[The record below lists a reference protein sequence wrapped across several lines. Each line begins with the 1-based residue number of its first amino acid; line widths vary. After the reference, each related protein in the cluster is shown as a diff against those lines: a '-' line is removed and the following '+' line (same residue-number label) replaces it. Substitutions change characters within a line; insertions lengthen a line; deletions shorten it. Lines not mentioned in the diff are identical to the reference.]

1 MAAAEEED
9 RSARLAD
16 CHDNSTMDT
25 DDTDDLKALVR
36 SLDRDTLAKVLL
48 ELAAD
53 HEPVRERLQRL
64 RLAAQP
70 RKLAAAFRATLSG
83 WRRGTRFINYRDS
96 RAFAR
101 QIEAWLEQVGRELAP
116 ADPPLALELVETLIR
131 SDEAL
136 FERADDSDGCIGDAL
151 RTACRLWLQT
161 AARCEPPPGGWGER
175 VYRLASDDGYGVR
188 EALLRHA
195 NLLLDEPG
203 LRALVARFEGELA
216 KSLESGSNRRGLP
229 TGVFG
234 ASGSLHLLSD
244 ALRDPD
250 VHVKAVLS
258 YSPTPN
264 PLQKE
269 AFVAAYLKC
278 GRHADA
284 LRWLDGNWEHHERA
298 RLRLLAEAYAGL
310 GRREEC
316 AQIRKRLFDAT
327 ASVYDFREWRDV
339 LREQERDAAGEHAR
353 QAAEALANP
362 IAAATLLL
370 ELGDTGAAEALLVRR
385 HAAID
390 GRDYPRLVPLAEAL
404 EKSQHRL
411 GATACYRAL
420 LLAILDRAYARAYGH
435 AASYLGKLRQLAA
448 ELGPQHDLESHGAF
462 EAALRAKHPRKTAF
476 WSRVTAG

>member
-1 MAAAEEED
+1 
-9 RSARLAD
+9 
-16 CHDNSTMDT
+16 MDT

-36 SLDRDTLAKVLL
+36 GLDRDTLAMVLL

-53 HEPVRERLQRL
+53 NEPVRRRLQRL
-64 RLAAQP
+64 HLAAQP

-83 WRRGTRFINYRDS
+83 WRRSTRFIDYRGS
-96 RAFAR
+96 HAFAR
-101 QIEAWLEQVGRELAP
+101 EIEAWLEQVDRELTP
-116 ADPPLALELVETLIR
+116 ADPALALELVETLIR

-151 RTACRLWLQT
+151 RTACRRWLQT

-175 VYRLASDDGYGVR
+175 VYRLAGDDGYGVR

-195 NLLLDEPG
+195 NLLLDETG

-216 KSLESGSNRRGLP
+216 RSIASRGNGRDLP

-234 ASGSLHLLSD
+234 ASGSLHLLSE

-258 YSPTPN
+258 YSPVPN

-269 AFVAAYLKC
+269 GFVEAYLKC

-284 LRWLDGNWEHHERA
+284 LRWLDGHWEHHEQA
-298 RLRLLAEAYAGL
+298 RLRLLAAAYAGL

-327 ASVYDFREWRDV
+327 ASVHDFREWRAV
-339 LREQERDAAGEHAR
+339 LPEKERDAAGEHAR
-353 QAAEALANP
+353 QVAETLAKP

-370 ELGDTGAAEALLVRR
+370 ELGDASAAETLLVRR
-385 HAAID
+385 HADID
-390 GRDYPRLVPLAEAL
+390 GRDYLSLVPLAEAL
-404 EKSQHRL
+404 EKSQHQL

-435 AASYLGKLRQLAA
+435 AASYLGKLRQLATG
-448 ELGPQHDLESHGAF
+448 LPPQCGLEPHTAF
-462 EAALRAKHPRKTAF
+462 EAALRAQHPRKTAF

>member
-1 MAAAEEED
+1 
-9 RSARLAD
+9 
-16 CHDNSTMDT
+16 MDT
-25 DDTDDLKALVR
+25 DDTDELKALVLG
-36 SLDRDTLAKVLL
+36 LDRDTLATVLL

-53 HEPVRERLQRL
+53 NEPVRQRLQRL

-83 WRRGTRFINYRDS
+83 WRRSTRFIDYRGS
-96 RAFAR
+96 HAFAR
-101 QIEAWLEQVGRELAP
+101 EIEAWLEQVDRELTP
-116 ADPPLALELVETLIR
+116 ADPALALELVETLIR

-151 RTACRLWLQT
+151 RTACRLWLQA

-195 NLLLDEPG
+195 NLLLDETG

-216 KSLESGSNRRGLP
+216 RSIASDGNRRDLP

-234 ASGSLHLLSD
+234 ASGSLHLLSE
-244 ALRDPD
+244 ALRDPE

-258 YSPTPN
+258 YSPAPN

-269 AFVAAYLKC
+269 GFVEAYLKC

-284 LRWLDGNWEHHERA
+284 LRWLDGHWEHHEQA

-310 GRREEC
+310 GRHEEC

-339 LREQERDAAGEHAR
+339 LAKDARDAAGEHAR
-353 QAAEALANP
+353 QVAEALANP

-370 ELGDTGAAEALLVRR
+370 ELGDADAAEELLVRR
-385 HAAID
+385 HADLD
-390 GRDYPRLVPLAEAL
+390 GRDYPLLVPLAESL

-448 ELGPQHDLESHGAF
+448 ELPPQHSLESHPAF
-462 EAALRAKHPRKTAF
+462 EAALRAQHPRKTAF